1 MHRILLA
8 NRIHLGQYKF
18 SQLEEHLS
26 LLERIAVDYVNGQ
39 VQISSTSRIE
49 NLSIFLQDGKII
61 YACIANNKM
70 WKIFDSKL
78 QVLSR
83 NSSQLNLN
91 VYNQIKTVFTTAAK
105 DKVVENP
112 CYLAIFWLVNEHYI
126 SYQEA
131 EQLIEEIVLELI
143 NSLQKMKEATY
154 EFISQSLLNDMP
166 KFCYIDITSL
176 IKPTQKITSNSNSN
190 FSFNLDK
197 LINSVADSKSE
208 PKNTFNLAI
217 QIENILNT
225 TVESKNILTPL
236 VDQKEKAQYFEE
248 KQQKLEPIDKQLEK
262 SQKELPRLS
271 GKLLNLDNQNT
282 SISQELIPSV
292 AIKTKNTHSEEKST
306 KTYKII
312 CVDDSPTILTTIK
325 GFLDEQLFNVI
336 SVDEPLKALMQII
349 RHQPDIILLDISMP
363 DLDGYELCSLL
374 RKHRHFRDT
383 PVVMVTGK
391 SGFIDKARAK
401 MVRASG
407 YLTKPFSKADLL
419 KVLFHQIGNITT
431 DL

>member
-8 NRIHLGQYKF
+8 NRIYLGQYKF

-49 NLSIFLQDGKII
+49 NLSIILQDSKII

-70 WKIFDSKL
+70 WKIVDSKL
-78 QVLSR
+78 QALSR
-83 NSSQLNLN
+83 DSSQLNLN
-91 VYNQIKTVFTTAAK
+91 VYNQIKTVFKTAAK

-112 CYLAIFWLVNEHYI
+112 CYLAICWLVKEHYI

-131 EQLIEEIVLELI
+131 EKLIEEIVLELI
-143 NSLQKMKEATY
+143 KSLQKMKEATY

-176 IKPTQKITSNSNSN
+176 IKPTQQINSNSNSN
-190 FSFNLDK
+190 FSFNLDN

-208 PKNTFNLAI
+208 PKNTFNFAI

-225 TVESKNILTPL
+225 TVESKNIFTPL

-248 KQQKLEPIDKQLEK
+248 KQQKLEPIDKRLEK
-262 SQKELPRLS
+262 SQKELPRFS

-282 SISQELIPSV
+282 SISQELIPNT